1 MEMLFF
7 IDMMMEVK
15 KQFGRLTQTVQ
26 ETTWNFGFKR
36 MEVYHLEKHMIMNW
50 SGQAT
55 LEVVVQRLIHL
66 WCQTQV
72 SQWLWTAK
80 TTLSGQQTRLKASAT
95 NHGTFNHILI
105 IITLVMLMLMQKK
118 QKLSVSGGEIAV
130 NQIGLWKMISME
142 TFSRFTKNTKLSMM
156 DKQ

>member
-1 MEMLFF
+1 MLYS
-7 IDMMMEVK
+7 IDTMMEVK

-26 ETTWNFGFKR
+26 EMIWNFGFKR

-72 SQWLWTAK
+72 SRWLWTAK
-80 TTLSGQQTRLKASAT
+80 TTLSGQQTRLKASVT
-95 NHGTFNHILI
+95 SHGTFKNILI
-105 IITLVMLMLMQKK
+105 IAVNMLMQKK
-118 QKLSVSGGEIAV
+118 QKLSISGGEIAV
-130 NQIGLWKMISME
+130 NQIGLQKMISME
-142 TFSRFTKNTKLSMM
+142 TFLRFTKNTRLSMM
-156 DKQ
+156 DKR

>member
-1 MEMLFF
+1 MLFF

-80 TTLSGQQTRLKASAT
+80 TTLSGQQIRLKASVT
-95 NHGTFNHILI
+95 RHGTFKNILI
-105 IITLVMLMLMQKK
+105 IITVLMLMQKK
-118 QKLSVSGGEIAV
+118 QKPLISGGEIAV

-142 TFSRFTKNTKLSMM
+142 TFLRFTKNTRLSMM